1 MKIYVATIHYFDT
14 DATEVSVFQN
24 RFALSGW
31 YLERALEGVKD
42 HMESFEFEEEQ
53 NYALQKL
60 VADIELGE
68 YKQFGW
74 DAWNRLKDITNDD
87 YPMNVKLDDSIQ
99 TLIEEYNG
107 HGIG

>member
-1 MKIYVATIHYFDT
+1 MNIHVATIHHFDT
-14 DATEVSVFQN
+14 DAIDVSVFQN

-31 YLERALEGVKD
+31 YIERALEGVKD

-53 NYALQKL
+53 TYALQKL

-68 YKQFGW
+68 YRDFGW
-74 DAWNRLKDITNDD
+74 DAWNRLKEITDE
-87 YPMNVKLDDSIQ
+87 YPMNVKIDDYIQ
-99 TLIEEYNG
+99 PLIEEHNG